1 MAPEPPAKRLRM
13 KTPDP
18 KHRSPDARAL
28 KKAQEE
34 VAAEKKNTEP
44 ARKISFSPT
53 AKVQQ
58 IQAENPPGKAT
69 PGKAKPAKPSKK
81 MSEAEADAI
90 LANFRKDCM
99 VHIKHIPG
107 KCKKYMCVYI
117 CM

>member
-1 MAPEPPAKRLRM
+1 M

-18 KHRSPDARAL
+18 KHRSPDARSL

-34 VAAEKKNTEP
+34 VAAGKKAKKNTEP

-69 PGKAKPAKPSKK
+69 PGKAKPAKPAKPSKK